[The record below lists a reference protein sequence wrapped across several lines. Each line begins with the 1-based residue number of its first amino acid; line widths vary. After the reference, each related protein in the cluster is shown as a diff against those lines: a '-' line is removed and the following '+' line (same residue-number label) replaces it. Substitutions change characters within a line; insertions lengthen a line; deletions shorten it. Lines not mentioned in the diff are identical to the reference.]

1 MLTDGTDNARFKTF
15 SRRAA
20 ILGGAQL
27 LVFGGLASRMYYLQ
41 VLKSSEYQML
51 AEENRVNMRLLA
63 PLRGEI
69 VDRFGTV
76 LASNRQNFRVLLIP
90 EQTPDIEETLT
101 KLNRV
106 VPLSE
111 TQWKR
116 VLRDARRS
124 PAFLPIT
131 VSENLSW
138 AQFAQVNIHE
148 PDLPGIEPDVG
159 ETRHYPHGPALAHV
173 VGYVAP
179 VSENDLGDEDPLLKL
194 PGFRIGKSGLERR
207 LDRELRGAAG
217 ASHVEVNA
225 YGRVIRELS
234 KDPGT
239 PGSKVVLTLDM
250 DLQKYATERL
260 AGEAAAAVVMD
271 IHTGDVLASVSTPAY
286 DPNDFNVG
294 LSQATWDGLIQ
305 NPYKPLVNKTIAGQY
320 PPGSTFKM
328 IVAAAAVEHKVMPP
342 TERIRCTGKTTLGNH
357 EFHCW
362 KRRGHGYVDMRQAIM
377 HSCNT
382 YFYEAAKRL
391 GIDRINEMAH
401 RFGLGESY
409 GYEVPGEKSGL
420 VPSRG
425 WKRATTGAP
434 WQQGETLIA
443 GVGQGY
449 LLATPLQLAVMTS
462 RLANGGRAV
471 KPRLVRSVG
480 EEIMDSPLAPSMGVS
495 DAALA
500 VARDGMNM
508 VSNVPGG
515 TAYRSRLTEPGMQ
528 LAGKTGSA
536 QVRRISREE
545 RESGVLT
552 NEELEWKQREHALFV
567 AFAPVKD
574 PRYAVSVVVEH
585 GSSGSRTAA
594 PIARDIMRLVLERDP
609 SNTLAEAPQ
618 APASSLV
625 SPLQEG

>member
-27 LVFGGLASRMYYLQ
+27 IVFGGLASRMYYLQ

-63 PLRGEI
+63 PLRREI

-179 VSENDLGDEDPLLKL
+179 VSENDLDDEDPLLKL

-207 LDRELRGAAG
+207 LDGELRGAAG

-250 DLQKYATERL
+250 DLQKFATERL

-328 IVAAAAVEHKVMPP
+328 IVAAAAVEHKVMRP

-471 KPRLVRSVG
+471 KPHLVRSVG
-480 EEIMDSPLAPSMGVS
+480 EEIMESPPAPSMGVS

-609 SNTLAEAPQ
+609 SNTLAEGPQ
-618 APASSLV
+618 APANSLV
-625 SPLQEG
+625 SPLREG